1 MYNNYLE
8 QSLSQCKLHIE
19 LFLLLWLLLLLTI
32 YYLQYLYSP
41 IGQFGKGSGNPLQ
54 HSCLENPMDGEA
66 WRASAESWTRLKW
79 LRTHTCTAQLV
90 KNPPAM
96 QKTLV
101 QFLGQEHPLEKDL
114 LQILQWYFSRGS
126 PGRSLEKDLL
136 QILQW
141 YWSITPVFLG
151 FLCGSAGKKSTYNEG
166 NLGLIPRLGRSPG
179 EGKSYPLQYSGLE
192 NSKDYTVQRIQRVTK
207 SWTGQSN
214 FHFPFKPM

>member
-8 QSLSQCKLHIE
+8 QSLSQCKLHTE

-41 IGQFGKGSGNPLQ
+41 IGQFREGSGNPLQ

-66 WRASAESWTRLKW
+66 WRAMVHGVAESWTRLKW
-79 LRTHTCTAQLV
+79 LSTHTRIAQLV

-114 LQILQWYFSRGS
+114 LQILQWY
-126 PGRSLEKDLL
+126 
-136 QILQW
+136 
-141 YWSITPVFLG
+141 WSITPVFLG
-151 FLCGSAGKKSTYNEG
+151 FLCGSAGKKSAYNEG

-179 EGKSYPLQYSGLE
+179 EGKSYPLQYSGWRTPRTIQ
-192 NSKDYTVQRIQRVTK
+192 SKESKQSQRV
-207 SWTGQSN
+207 GQDRVTST
-214 FHFPFKPM
+214 FLSSLCKTY

>member
-8 QSLSQCKLHIE
+8 QSLSQCKLHTE

-41 IGQFGKGSGNPLQ
+41 IGQFREGSGNPLQ

-66 WRASAESWTRLKW
+66 WRAMVRGVAESWTRLKW
-79 LRTHTCTAQLV
+79 LSTHTHIAQLV

-114 LQILQWYFSRGS
+114 LQILQWY
-126 PGRSLEKDLL
+126 
-136 QILQW
+136 
-141 YWSITPVFLG
+141 WSITPVIL
-151 FLCGSAGKKSTYNEG
+151 LQRISRKIS
-166 NLGLIPRLGRSPG
+166 G
-179 EGKSYPLQYSGLE
+179 EGSSPDTSVILKYHSSIPGLPLWL
-192 NSKDYTVQRIQRVTK
+192 
-207 SWTGQSN
+207 SW
-214 FHFPFKPM
+214 